1 MLNCLFVDIR
11 YLVVKNMLLEPVR
24 ILLLWFLHCFV
35 KVTISNIGSTVSPKT
50 ATAKVSTTRYETSM
64 NIGLYVS
71 DML

>member
-1 MLNCLFVDIR
+1 MFNCLFVDIR
-11 YLVVKNMLLEPVR
+11 YLVVKNMLLELG

-50 ATAKVSTTRYETSM
+50 ATTKVSTTRYETSM